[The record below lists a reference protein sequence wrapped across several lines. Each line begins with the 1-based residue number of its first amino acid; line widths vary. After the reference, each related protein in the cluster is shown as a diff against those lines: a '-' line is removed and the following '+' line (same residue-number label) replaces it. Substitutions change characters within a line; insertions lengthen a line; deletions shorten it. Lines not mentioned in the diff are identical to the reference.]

1 MHYGR
6 IASLAAAALTAV
18 VALGTVPI
26 RAAEPAVVEL
36 LGMFITICLERFPDD
51 DAVKQFA
58 NEKRLEAMTE
68 EHIRH
73 LLGKHPGTGWIH
85 NSPQGRYVLTIEFPP
100 YHTCAIRK
108 ADRVAPDFLP
118 PLSQILGNWAARQSG
133 ASLRQLPKQEVQI
146 GGMPSQVYKWELDR
160 GPGTK
165 TEGLMAIITNGPNM
179 VETRLARAV
188 GDR

>member
-68 EHIRH
+68 EHTCLARIRARD
-73 LLGKHPGTGWIH
+73 GSITP
-85 NSPQGRYVLTIEFPP
+85 
-100 YHTCAIRK
+100 RK
-108 ADRVAPDFLP
+108 AD
-118 PLSQILGNWAARQSG
+118 
-133 ASLRQLPKQEVQI
+133 
-146 GGMPSQVYKWELDR
+146 MC
-160 GPGTK
+160 
-165 TEGLMAIITNGPNM
+165 
-179 VETRLARAV
+179 
-188 GDR
+188 